1 MCRPPCDTLTWIL
14 WGRIPGSAAAGYMGI
29 LLVAFPAF
37 TVAALQFPPAL
48 SEASL
53 ACVLASGAA
62 CFVRP
67 CDKTQAG
74 RWARGLAVQVR
85 TDAGESRG
93 KAADQ
98 ASCLWLPVGIPRFS
112 LSAAGSGVCSS
123 QSVLPALQ

>member
-14 WGRIPGSAAAGYMGI
+14 WGRISGSAAAGYMGI

-48 SEASL
+48 SKASL

-74 RWARGLAVQVR
+74 RWVRGLAVQVR
-85 TDAGESRG
+85 TDAGESR
-93 KAADQ
+93 DQ
-98 ASCLWLPVGIPRFS
+98 ASCLWLPVGIPRCS

>member
-1 MCRPPCDTLTWIL
+1 M
-14 WGRIPGSAAAGYMGI
+14 GRIPRSAVAGYMGI

-37 TVAALQFPPAL
+37 QLAALQFPPAL

-53 ACVLASGAA
+53 AGVLASGEA

-74 RWARGLAVQVR
+74 RWVRGLAVQVK
-85 TDAGESRG
+85 TDAGEPSG

-98 ASCLWLPVGIPRFS
+98 ASCL
-112 LSAAGSGVCSS
+112 
-123 QSVLPALQ
+123 